1 MLACAP
7 SAWDMFYVY
16 ESDFVRELKEI
27 LTNGLQAA
35 ALEVQPFGGL
45 SGVGE
50 TWADF
55 NWQPDGKYVNF
66 VRCAVVVY
74 ITHTVIHESLP
85 LPPWLQEDLVGLGAF
100 YIPRGSP
107 TERCIAGLKDSI
119 LASKQNRISWEA

>member
-1 MLACAP
+1 M
-7 SAWDMFYVY
+7 Y

-74 ITHTVIHESLP
+74 ITHTVIQESLR
-85 LPPWLQEDLVGLGAF
+85 LPPWLEEDFVGLGSF

>member
-1 MLACAP
+1 
-7 SAWDMFYVY
+7 MFYVY

-100 YIPRGSP
+100 YIP
-107 TERCIAGLKDSI
+107 
-119 LASKQNRISWEA
+119 

>member
-74 ITHTVIHESLP
+74 ITHTVIHESLR
-85 LPPWLQEDLVGLGAF
+85 LPPWLEEDLVGLGAGALHCRPEGF
-100 YIPRGSP
+100 YSRFEAEQDFLGS
-107 TERCIAGLKDSI
+107 IAS
-119 LASKQNRISWEA
+119 